1 MRFFI
6 GLISGAALLAL
17 GATAAQAAPDPAV
30 LHVQRHLA
38 THGYYHGPLDGIVG
52 RLTRAAILAFERAN
66 GYPVT
71 GNPAHLAPR
80 IGYNPPGPAGGPGA
94 GPVVVNP
101 PGPAGGPGAGPGAGP
116 ANPPGPAGGPG
127 AGPRR

>member
-1 MRFFI
+1 MRYII

-38 THGYYHGPLDGIVG
+38 AHGYYHGPLDGIVG

-66 GYPVT
+66 GHPITGDPVR
-71 GNPAHLAPR
+71 LAPR
-80 IGYNPPGPAGGPGA
+80 VGYNPPGPAGGPGV
-94 GPVVVNP
+94 GNP
-101 PGPAGGPGAGPGAGP
+101 PGPVGGPGAGPGVGP